1 MRTGP
6 KEWSPRNPE
15 PAEKISVTLRKLAPS
30 FEYSVERERDEN
42 FVWDGDGPDP
52 MEEGFEA
59 YNVDVILQ
67 VIMDGQLY
75 RLTETLGGTYDKP
88 GEEDPEIHGYLPQ
101 MLEEATARMM
111 KLEMPEPLSTQ
122 LRAAHQY
129 LKEVLKIRHQR
140 QR

>member
-15 PAEKISVTLRKLAPS
+15 PAEKIVRTLRQLAPS
-30 FEYSVERERDEN
+30 VGYDVSWEEDES
-42 FVWDGDGPDP
+42 FVWDGEGPNP
-52 MEEGFEA
+52 MTEGYVA
-59 YNVDVILQ
+59 HNVYVIIQ
-67 VIMDGQLY
+67 VIMEGHLY
-75 RLTETLGGTYDKP
+75 RLTETLGGVYDKP

-101 MLEEATARMM
+101 MLEEVTARMM
-111 KLEMPEPLSTQ
+111 KREMPSPLLAQ

-129 LKEVLKIRHQR
+129 LKEVLKIRHKR